1 MSQGW
6 RARVAAAIQ
15 SSRGL
20 VIRETQSDPFA
31 ALRTHVPPVR
41 LVGEGSDEARL
52 EWHRV
57 GGRPGAPLRDVLEDF
72 LELATAPEREIA
84 TFAARY
90 GSLLPITGGS
100 DAGSVPAA
108 GGKRDPQG
116 EAVVSEPLGIWQLHA
131 RTLEALIGAAVDAA
145 AGLPSREDWT
155 HVLGVLAV
163 PAWAHDRTSGS
174 APPSQQDL
182 EAIAV
187 KETIGGILDDA
198 VSDEERGDR
207 ITRALL
213 RLSGVEVAFEAGERG
228 EPHRTYTTR
237 ASRIEMEG
245 DEGWVLD
252 GLLPVLACQT
262 AMLCWAA
269 RTVIMVRCTGCG
281 RFLHPSYFRQEGRRR
296 PRKGQ
301 PFYGHHDDCA
311 RDARL
316 QTKKDSRDRAKR
328 GSQETR

>member
-20 VIRETQSDPFA
+20 VIRETGSDPLA

-41 LVGEGSDEARL
+41 LVGEGSHEARL

-90 GSLLPITGGS
+90 GPLLPITGGS
-100 DAGSVPAA
+100 DAGSVPDA
-108 GGKRDPQG
+108 GGKRDPHG
-116 EAVVSEPLGIWQLHA
+116 EAVVAEPIGIWRLHA
-131 RTLEALIGAAVDAA
+131 RSLEALIGAAVDAA

-155 HVLGVLAV
+155 NVLGVLAV
-163 PAWAHDRTSGS
+163 PAWAHDQASGS
-174 APPSQQDL
+174 APPSQHDL
-182 EAIAV
+182 IDIAV
-187 KETIGGILDDA
+187 KEALGGILDDS
-198 VSDEERGDR
+198 VSDVERVNG

-213 RLSGVEVAFEAGERG
+213 ELSKVELAFETPAGEQ
-228 EPHRTYTTR
+228 PQRTYMIR
-237 ASRIEMEG
+237 ASRDEKQ
-245 DEGWVLD
+245 DTEGWIVD
-252 GLLPVLACQT
+252 GLLPVLAGQT
-262 AMLCWAA
+262 AMLCWGAT
-269 RTVIMVRCTGCG
+269 TVTVVRCSGCG
-281 RFLHPSYFRQEGRRR
+281 RFLRPSYFRQEGKRR

-311 RDARL
+311 RNARL
-316 QTKKDSRDRAKR
+316 QTKKDSRDRAKK
-328 GSQETR
+328 GSPEAR